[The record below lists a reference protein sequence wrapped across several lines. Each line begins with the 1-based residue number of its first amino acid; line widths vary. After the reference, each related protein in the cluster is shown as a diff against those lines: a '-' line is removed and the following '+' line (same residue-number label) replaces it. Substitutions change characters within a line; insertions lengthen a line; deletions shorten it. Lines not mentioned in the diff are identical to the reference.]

1 MGISTF
7 YCSKITLGTELPFQ
21 VSKMGPQRMGG
32 ASEISFNSG
41 LNAVLR
47 LSTPTHSPFYVT
59 NPVSQ
64 RPMKWML
71 INSYNMPLQIWD
83 HFTEKRLMSMESL

>member
-47 LSTPTHSPFYVT
+47 LSTPPTHLSMLLQPGG
-59 NPVSQ
+59 SQ
-64 RPMKWML
+64 RPMK
-71 INSYNMPLQIWD
+71 
-83 HFTEKRLMSMESL
+83 

>member
-1 MGISTF
+1 MKIIYKHRYYKAMGISTF

-32 ASEISFNSG
+32 ASEISFYSG

-47 LSTPTHSPFYVT
+47 LSTLPTHLSMLLQPGG
-59 NPVSQ
+59 SQ
-64 RPMKWML
+64 RPMK
-71 INSYNMPLQIWD
+71 
-83 HFTEKRLMSMESL
+83 